1 MKDMIFQEYQ
11 TLINSQLL
19 RHRSILDIITKY
31 QEAVSRVNRAVVKSV
46 TSCGCIEIHAK
57 KQELSDDASLDN
69 LIEYM
74 DSHLSG
80 SLCDQ
85 CRDIIEKE
93 LGNQLFFM
101 ASLAN
106 TLDISLYDII
116 VQEEKKI
123 SALGKYQLR

>member
-1 MKDMIFQEYQ
+1 MKDMIFEDYQ
-11 TLINSQLL
+11 SMISGQLL
-19 RHRSILDIITKY
+19 RHRSILDILTKY
-31 QEAVSRVNRAVVKSV
+31 QDAASRVNRAVIKAV

-57 KQELSDDASLDN
+57 KQELSEDVSLDN
-69 LIEYM
+69 LKDYM

-80 SLCDQ
+80 SLCDH

-101 ASLAN
+101 ASMAN
-106 TLDISLYDII
+106 ALDISLYDII
-116 VQEEKKI
+116 LQEEKQI

>member
-1 MKDMIFQEYQ
+1 MKDMIYEDYQ
-11 TLINSQLL
+11 SMISGQLL
-19 RHRSILDIITKY
+19 RHRSILDILTKY
-31 QEAVSRVNRAVVKSV
+31 QDAASRVNRAVIKAV
-46 TSCGCIEIHAK
+46 TSCGCIEINAK
-57 KQELSDDASLDN
+57 KQEMTEDVSLDN
-69 LIEYM
+69 LKEYM
-74 DSHLSG
+74 DTHLSG
-80 SLCDQ
+80 NLCEH

-116 VQEEKKI
+116 LQEEKKM

>member
-11 TLINSQLL
+11 SLINSQLL

-80 SLCDQ
+80 SLCDH